1 MEKEIKE
8 DSTNKSKI
16 DTSEDTYLNLKDKN
30 INFDTVNINEEENR
44 NNIQKNTKGFLN
56 QKTSYYLYAKLGNT
70 FEFRKF

>member
-8 DSTNKSKI
+8 DSSNKSKI

-30 INFDTVNINEEENR
+30 INSDTVNINEEENR

-56 QKTSYYLYAKLGNT
+56 QKTTYFCMQN
-70 FEFRKF
+70 